1 MLDGAAVK
9 PGSIVVDLGAGS
21 GLVGVAA
28 AARGATVFFTD
39 VSPALLDDCRR
50 NVAAVSPTQPR
61 YFIETSADD
70 LSPLDDEIADA
81 VTARPVLIYVA
92 DRHRVLDESFRV
104 LRPGGRLSVLEPLN
118 SFWGTPRSG
127 DFCGY
132 DLSAVA
138 SLSHWQ
144 RGVQASRQWT

>member
-1 MLDGAAVK
+1 MGACHRR
-9 PGSIVVDLGAGS
+9 S
-21 GLVGVAA
+21 GRSLA
-28 AARGATVFFTD
+28 
-39 VSPALLDDCRR
+39 
-50 NVAAVSPTQPR
+50 R

-70 LSPLDDEIADA
+70 LSPLDDEVADA
-81 VTARPVLIYVA
+81 VTARSVLIYVA

-104 LRPGGRLSVLEPLN
+104 LRPGGRLSVFEPLN